1 MFSLLIFSLGLHFLE
16 RPLLTASCNY
26 VMPDEDDDEGKK
38 LECWSQA
45 TDMMDN
51 SPTVPGGAAILKW
64 DLILFFCHNFDSI
77 LIKKR
82 WSFAYLRWS
91 QIDLIEHPFLRLND
105 AGEWVW
111 RGILDHDGTKLSQ
124 VASLTTMNALL

>member
-1 MFSLLIFSLGLHFLE
+1 M
-16 RPLLTASCNY
+16 
-26 VMPDEDDDEGKK
+26 V
-38 LECWSQA
+38 
-45 TDMMDN
+45 DN
-51 SPTVPGGAAILKW
+51 LPTVPGGAAILKW
-64 DLILFFCHNFDSI
+64 DFIFFFCHNFDSI

-124 VASLTTMNALL
+124 VANMTTMNVLL